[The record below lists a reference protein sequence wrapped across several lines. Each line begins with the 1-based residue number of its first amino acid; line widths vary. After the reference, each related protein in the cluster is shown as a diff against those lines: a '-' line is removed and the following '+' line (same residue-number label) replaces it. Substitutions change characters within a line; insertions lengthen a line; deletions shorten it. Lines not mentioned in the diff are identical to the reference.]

1 METKCYIII
10 GCKYKDNPIEIKD
23 QFVFAQ
29 ACGSVT
35 EICKY
40 LKKMYNFPE
49 KESRELI
56 YTAFVRE
63 TRLWIQIDADTCV
76 RISQHKMESETRLH
90 GCW

>member
-10 GCKYKDNPIEIKD
+10 GCREKDDYDKVEI
-23 QFVFAQ
+23 QFSQ
-29 ACGSVT
+29 SCGSVT

-49 KESRELI
+49 KESRQLI
-56 YTAFVRE
+56 YKAFVRDVK
-63 TRLWIQIDADTCV
+63 LWIQMDVDSCV
-76 RISQHKMESETRLH
+76 RISQHKMESEVRLH